1 MQFTSEWT
9 KAECNLQDP
18 RSLNS
23 ICHSVPIKPRIE
35 ASLSKIDVQLV
46 KWDHI
51 LQELKLIDDMMSK
64 NGVMSIKENNSRYPT
79 VLSVDIVHSRR
90 KIIQIILLSKIA
102 FEILKNKL
110 LGISNFEDIVIV
122 LAPAIA
128 VVKNIRA
135 SLISCLPESEDE
147 LGIISELLGCIL
159 IDAGQVGAYTLN
171 FEIANEEALRL
182 LNEAS
187 LTAEQNIKKM
197 FSEISNYQ

>member
-1 MQFTSEWT
+1 MKFTSEWA

-23 ICHSVPIKPRIE
+23 ICHSVPIKPRID

-51 LQELKLIDDMMSK
+51 LQELKLIDDMMST
-64 NGVMSIKENNSRYPT
+64 NRVLSIKEDNSRYPT

-110 LGISNFEDIVIV
+110 LRITNFEDIVIV
-122 LAPAIA
+122 LAPAMA

-135 SLISCLPESEDE
+135 SLIPSLPESEDE

-159 IDAGQVGAYTLN
+159 IDAGQVGAYTIN
-171 FEIANEEALRL
+171 FEIANEEAVYL

-187 LTAEQNIKKM
+187 LTAEQNIKKY
-197 FSEISNYQ
+197 IH